1 MLIENPIKHFIDEPV
16 DLARNPFT
24 RTTRIDCDKLFAT
37 ESVNYS
43 EKLIASRR
51 CDVCQELYNKV
62 VSELEKDGW
71 DDVSIGDE
79 QKLIELNPL
88 ITPIE

>member
-1 MLIENPIKHFIDEPV
+1 MREIHLLE
-16 DLARNPFT
+16 L
-24 RTTRIDCDKLFAT
+24 LG
-37 ESVNYS
+37 
-43 EKLIASRR
+43 LIAINCLQRKVYTTSRR